1 MFVFLDADEIEEQ
14 AKERL
19 EAVLINR
26 PRIPPVP
33 LAVLITIELGQT
45 SQMLSLARYVADG
58 LIGSYDVFSVSE
70 DIFDIT
76 QSVRLGEAVKTV
88 IQKVP
93 ADPAKL
99 LTISSLRFN
108 PTWLTGGPVTCW
120 AGQPV
125 SSSPSTTMHWTTS

>member
-1 MFVFLDADEIEEQ
+1 MDLLVCQTVPRLSVCVREVSQADLERVMVSEKGRRKVCGGTSGVMFVFLDGEEQ

-70 DIFDIT
+70 DIFDT
-76 QSVRLGEAVKTV
+76 REEQLVLDK
-88 IQKVP
+88 KN
-93 ADPAKL
+93 KKK
-99 LTISSLRFN
+99 
-108 PTWLTGGPVTCW
+108 
-120 AGQPV
+120 
-125 SSSPSTTMHWTTS
+125 